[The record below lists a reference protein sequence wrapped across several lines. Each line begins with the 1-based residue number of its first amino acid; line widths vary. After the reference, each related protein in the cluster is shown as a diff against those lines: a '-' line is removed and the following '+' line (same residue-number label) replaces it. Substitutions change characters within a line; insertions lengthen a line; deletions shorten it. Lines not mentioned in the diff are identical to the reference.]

1 MRVFRACVVFLL
13 LLLAWLA
20 PAAAAAE
27 PLPAVLAEPLDTLGN
42 LRSNL
47 GSLLPP
53 WLHRHFHTIE
63 DPLEAHA
70 TDSHHR
76 NNVGDAPLDAP
87 FRVFD
92 QPASAATQ
100 ADIVAWL
107 HDHRDALDWSELVA
121 IPKGDHVH
129 AAGWQVAVLDEEEV
143 AARIAQARHTT
154 TELFAERTQSPAM
167 SSTSTTRP
175 MRTLGAN
182 NAQAS
187 AAEEATGP
195 LYAFNISAV
204 YRGTWT
210 AERSSDEP
218 SLWARL
224 GFADAIPSPNPA
236 KLKRPREFESDTG
249 IILFMLRAFPTWVP
263 PPSASG
269 RSNAAESLSLPLTA
283 RFAYVEGEVV
293 IRDGTYSSARDL
305 RYPLA
310 GFYCG
315 QDGRVILFSNMEN
328 GEDDSSP
335 TASGWLAPAHLEP
348 FFARSNLTFLPEDVS
363 RTEFVNELSAVLNRT
378 KRDVGA
384 WQHEKDR
391 ARFRTLQGL
400 DSENGAAELD
410 ALLRKHYAVRVEET
424 AGYSSPAAPI
434 GPFDARVEEDLMIAA
449 DAALE
454 RARGNYAA
462 CPLTLAFQVVPLG
475 QGAHRGLEWRAARPP
490 RALHPTRN
498 G

>member
-1 MRVFRACVVFLL
+1 
-13 LLLAWLA
+13 
-20 PAAAAAE
+20 
-27 PLPAVLAEPLDTLGN
+27 
-42 LRSNL
+42 
-47 GSLLPP
+47 
-53 WLHRHFHTIE
+53 
-63 DPLEAHA
+63 
-70 TDSHHR
+70 
-76 NNVGDAPLDAP
+76 
-87 FRVFD
+87 VFD

-154 TELFAERTQSPAM
+154 KELFAEPIASLALDEYVTAHAHTQHQRRGSC
-167 SSTSTTRP
+167 
-175 MRTLGAN
+175 GAT
-182 NAQAS
+182 
-187 AAEEATGP
+187 AEERTGP

-315 QDGRVILFSNMEN
+315 QDGRVILFSNLEN
-328 GEDDSSP
+328 GE
-335 TASGWLAPAHLEP
+335 G
-348 FFARSNLTFLPEDVS
+348 
-363 RTEFVNELSAVLNRT
+363 
-378 KRDVGA
+378 
-384 WQHEKDR
+384 
-391 ARFRTLQGL
+391 
-400 DSENGAAELD
+400 D
-410 ALLRKHYAVRVEET
+410 A
-424 AGYSSPAAPI
+424 SPAAADWLAAAPEAVLHALKPNVSA
-434 GPFDARVEEDLMIAA
+434 GGRVAHQICGRAQRGAQAHQEQRGCVACEGSCAFSHAA
-449 DAALE
+449 
-454 RARGNYAA
+454 
-462 CPLTLAFQVVPLG
+462 
-475 QGAHRGLEWRAARPP
+475 GAGRRK
-490 RALHPTRN
+490 
-498 G
+498 